1 MNVIIPVAGKGTRMR
16 PFTHTTPKSLLPV
29 AGKPVIDHILEK
41 VIPLKP
47 KEIVFV
53 TGHLK
58 DTFEKYI
65 KKRYPKLKCTFV
77 EQKTQLGTA
86 DAIWAAK
93 KALTSDVLIIF
104 SDTIFDTDLSVIKKT
119 KDDGIIW
126 AKDVPD
132 PERFGVC
139 VTDKNNHLTKIVEKP
154 VSFVS
159 RLANIG
165 VYYVK
170 DHKALVEGIKYAYK
184 TTPKTS
190 EIYLTTAFARMIER
204 GAKLK
209 VLPVKGWYDTGTTE
223 ETLMTNRILLRK
235 SGGEKPKTRVGVKI
249 IAPVAIHPTAI
260 ITDSVI
266 GPDVSIGPN
275 VRIEKSA
282 VKDAIIDDGSRIIAS
297 KLTHAIIGQHVE
309 VLEVEGS
316 LLLGDHSRIGK
327 S

>member
-1 MNVIIPVAGKGTRMR
+1 MKVIIPVAGKGTRMR
-16 PFTHTTPKSLLPV
+16 PFTHTTPKSMLPV

-41 VIPLKP
+41 VAPLKP
-47 KEIVFV
+47 TEIVFV

-58 DTFEKYI
+58 GRFEEYI
-65 KKRYPKLKCTFV
+65 KKRYPKLKCSFV

-86 DAIWAAK
+86 DAIWSAK
-93 KALTSDVLIIF
+93 RALDSDVLIIF

-119 KDDGIIW
+119 NDDGIIW
-126 AKDVPD
+126 AKEVPD

-139 VTDKNNHLTKIVEKP
+139 VTDKSGHLTKIVEKP
-154 VSFVS
+154 KTFVS
-159 RLANIG
+159 KLANIG
-165 VYYVK
+165 VYYIK
-170 DHKALVEGIKYAYK
+170 DNKALIEGIKYAYK

-209 VLPVKGWYDTGTTE
+209 VLPVNGWYDTGTTE
-223 ETLMTNRILLRK
+223 ETLMTNRVLLRK
-235 SGGEKPKTRVGVKI
+235 TGGEKPKARIGVKI
-249 IAPVAIHPTAI
+249 IPPVAIHSTAI

-275 VRIEKSA
+275 VRIENSA
-282 VKDAIIDDGSRIIAS
+282 LKDAIVDEGSKIIKS
-297 KLTHAIIGQHVE
+297 KLAHAIIGQHVE

-327 S
+327 N